1 MLNGIDL
8 LSLAGER
15 MRYLTDRQSVISQ
28 NIANADTPGY
38 QARDLTPFSFH
49 STLLRTGGGDMSGA
63 APLALVRTSTAHLVE
78 NSSTGAARVD
88 TSAKSYSEK
97 PDGNTV
103 SVEEQ
108 MVKSADVA
116 NAFDLATTAYTKSI
130 GLMKI
135 GIDSGR

>member
-1 MLNGIDL
+1 MLEGIDL
-8 LSLAGER
+8 LQLAGER
-15 MRYLTDRQSVISQ
+15 MRYLTDRQSVISR
-28 NIANADTPGY
+28 NVANADTPGY
-38 QARDLTPFSFH
+38 KARDLTPFSFH
-49 STLLRTGGGDMSGA
+49 STLLRTGSGMTSA
-63 APLALVRTSTAHLVE
+63 QPPLALVRTSAAHLGQTAE
-78 NSSTGAARVD
+78 GSTPRID
-88 TSAKSYSEK
+88 SSAKAYGEK

-103 SVEEQ
+103 SIEEQ

>member
-1 MLNGIDL
+1 MLESIDL
-8 LSLAGER
+8 FSLVSER
-15 MRYLTDRQSVISQ
+15 MRYLTDRQSVLSR
-28 NIANADTPGY
+28 NVANADTPGY

-49 STLLRTGGGDMSGA
+49 SALLRTDSSSA
-63 APLALVRTSTAHLVE
+63 ASPLALVRTSAAHL
-78 NSSTGAARVD
+78 GAA
-88 TSAKSYSEK
+88 SAGGVSRIDMSARSYGEK

-103 SVEEQ
+103 SIEEQ